1 MNIKKI
7 DQYEKFLNHYQL
19 NASVD
24 MGEQW
29 AGGSMLDRSIC
40 QEIEGLEVKGG
51 EGEDRKSADR
61 LQKTPG
67 RQNNNNL
74 VSIART

>member
-1 MNIKKI
+1 
-7 DQYEKFLNHYQL
+7 
-19 NASVD
+19 

-29 AGGSMLDRSIC
+29 AGGSVLDRSIC

-51 EGEDRKSADR
+51 EWEGRKSADR

-74 VSIART
+74 VSIAKT